1 MTNEIKKSGRTVEE
15 AIQLALI
22 DLDTTKENVE
32 VIVLEEGSKGFFGIF
47 GSKDATVLV
56 KKKETANPCVIA
68 ENFLREMFAS
78 MNLAVQIKAEMRE
91 KQLYI
96 DLDGDEMGMLIGKRG
111 QTLDSIQ
118 YLVNLVVNKNS
129 DSYISVMIDTENYR
143 ERRKETLESLAHNL
157 AKKVKQSRKNI
168 VLEPMNPYERRII
181 HSALQND
188 KYVTT
193 FSEGKEP
200 FRYVVLTLKKKDG
213 APAGNQMKE
222 RKSPKMKKTVTE
234 E

>member
-1 MTNEIKKSGRTVEE
+1 MQEIKKSGRTVEE
-15 AIQLALI
+15 AVQLALI
-22 DLDTTKENVE
+22 DLDASKEQVE
-32 VIVLEEGSKGFFGIF
+32 ITVIEEGSKGFLGLF

-56 KKKETANPCVIA
+56 RKKDDPCEVA
-68 ENFLREMFAS
+68 ERFLREIFLS
-78 MNLAVQIKAEMRE
+78 MGIIVKIKTELNDRQLLVELA
-91 KQLYI
+91 
-96 DLDGDEMGMLIGKRG
+96 GDDMGVLIGKRG

-129 DSYISVMIDTENYR
+129 DSYISVMLDTENYR
-143 ERRKETLESLAHNL
+143 QRRKETLESLAHNL

-168 VLEPMNPYERRII
+168 ILEPMNPYERRII

-193 FSEGKEP
+193 FSEGEEP
-200 FRYVVLTLKKKDG
+200 FRNVVLTLRKKDT
-213 APAGNQMKE
+213 KDSKD
-222 RKSPKMKKTVTE
+222 RKKPSKKPIVE